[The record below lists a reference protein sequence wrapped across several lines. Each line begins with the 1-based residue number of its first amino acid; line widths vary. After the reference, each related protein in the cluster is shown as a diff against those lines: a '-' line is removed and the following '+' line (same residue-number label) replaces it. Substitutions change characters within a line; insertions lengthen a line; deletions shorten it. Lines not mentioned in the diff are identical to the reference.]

1 MREICI
7 KNHKG
12 ELMEAHDLKFVPFNC
27 QLVFTDSLCQVF
39 PMKSNNFIHNTEFGW
54 IYDPDELFLGEN
66 R

>member
-1 MREICI
+1 
-7 KNHKG
+7 
-12 ELMEAHDLKFVPFNC
+12 MEAHDLKFVPFNC
-27 QLVFTDSLCQVF
+27 QLVFADSLCQVF